1 MTGVHLPAE
10 IVSVTSHEVR
20 AMIDRSGKTSSASSN
35 TDLLLLSIN
44 TFQKDLSDSSPL
56 IRSMSL
62 RVLTSIRLP
71 VIQGRFMS
79 PHVKGCFAHSVTGF
93 AGILMIGLKKLA
105 IDRNPW
111 VRKTVA
117 LGLPKV
123 YE

>member
-1 MTGVHLPAE
+1 
-10 IVSVTSHEVR
+10 
-20 AMIDRSGKTSSASSN
+20 
-35 TDLLLLSIN
+35 
-44 TFQKDLSDSSPL
+44 
-56 IRSMSL
+56 MSL

-71 VIQGRFMS
+71 VIQGKISRYS
-79 PHVKGCFAHSVTGF
+79 LCNELSLKAA

-105 IDRNPW
+105 ADRNPW

>member
-1 MTGVHLPAE
+1 
-10 IVSVTSHEVR
+10 
-20 AMIDRSGKTSSASSN
+20 
-35 TDLLLLSIN
+35 
-44 TFQKDLSDSSPL
+44 
-56 IRSMSL
+56 MSL

-71 VIQGRFMS
+71 VIQGEVQQLGYYMFL
-79 PHVKGCFAHSVTGF
+79 PLNHI

-105 IDRNPW
+105 ADRNPW

>member
-1 MTGVHLPAE
+1 
-10 IVSVTSHEVR
+10 
-20 AMIDRSGKTSSASSN
+20 
-35 TDLLLLSIN
+35 
-44 TFQKDLSDSSPL
+44 
-56 IRSMSL
+56 MSL

-71 VIQGRFMS
+71 VIQGDFQF
-79 PHVKGCFAHSVTGF
+79 CFVRTSVADTCSLLMT
-93 AGILMIGLKKLA
+93 GILMIGLKKLA